1 MSSAAKCLSLFWHF
15 ISTMQASVLR
25 DLLECKQLLEKE
37 VGREGPSLQRVADV
51 LEMVER
57 VSTSKT
63 HGYTLMTVELLE
75 QTKLGHLLNK
85 RVRKLEGVGE
95 GSVVAVL
102 VKSLL
107 AKWKKAAACG
117 GFLATKKQE
126 QATVRAPK
134 ASPTARSCHRYAI
147 TFGEQAILHVGGE
160 EMGDG
165 RRETGYSVTE
175 LQDIAVRINAAPATA
190 EAVAPEAAAGGGSDP
205 AGTVGKP
212 RAEVVMLHRVLPE
225 SLRDLPENQ
234 AACLLIRDGAALLT
248 GRPDGADLLLHE
260 QQTTEYDRKFWNSRQ
275 KKTQN
280 KRARYNVVFGNE
292 AQTHNSDYSKC
303 TVHAYESLPQL
314 RQLRE
319 AMPGVLGDAAAGLNA
334 EGNHYYE
341 EKSGIGFHGDAE
353 RKVVVCLSLGA
364 PSTLRYHWRFPKSSE
379 HTLPSVDV
387 SVSHGDVYVMSEKA
401 TGFDWMMRSK
411 LRLVH
416 GAGSAKYIDASKR
429 GPNRDLLSLC

>member
-1 MSSAAKCLSLFWHF
+1 
-15 ISTMQASVLR
+15 MQASVLR

-205 AGTVGKP
+205 ASGNRG
-212 RAEVVMLHRVLPE
+212 
-225 SLRDLPENQ
+225 Q
-234 AACLLIRDGAALLT
+234 AACGGGHAPPCVAGVAARPSREPSCLPADPRRRGAADRPA
-248 GRPDGADLLLHE
+248 GRSGPAFARAAD
-260 QQTTEYDRKFWNSRQ
+260 D
-275 KKTQN
+275 
-280 KRARYNVVFGNE
+280 
-292 AQTHNSDYSKC
+292 
-303 TVHAYESLPQL
+303 
-314 RQLRE
+314 
-319 AMPGVLGDAAAGLNA
+319 
-334 EGNHYYE
+334 
-341 EKSGIGFHGDAE
+341 
-353 RKVVVCLSLGA
+353 
-364 PSTLRYHWRFPKSSE
+364 
-379 HTLPSVDV
+379 
-387 SVSHGDVYVMSEKA
+387 
-401 TGFDWMMRSK
+401 
-411 LRLVH
+411 
-416 GAGSAKYIDASKR
+416 
-429 GPNRDLLSLC
+429 